1 MNFTHKHKLITN
13 TSDLEIKV
21 DLSMEI
27 KSNVNYVCHAALP
40 LGLWEKN
47 TRADWAMGV
56 VGGDKKFNTA
66 RFSKYQ
72 MPMRYG
78 WDGGSQKNSGSFGRQ
93 ETVNLRSTFLEE
105 GMCAEVIPKAED
117 ITHPTDRASQLQAT
131 MSGGKTLMAGVYCQ
145 LIPKREY
152 WSQIGS
158 VNVLNVGDVQIKT
171 QDNSEGNRSLKAV
184 GFIVSR
190 FYRNLT
196 ICDLEEG
203 ERRTYQDQLGS
214 VIYHSSGYIC

>member
-1 MNFTHKHKLITN
+1 MEDNPQRSQPVLPRAMTQESHHELNQMSITCAMQLYHWAYGRRIPLEE
-13 TSDLEIKV
+13 TSE
-21 DLSMEI
+21 LSM
-27 KSNVNYVCHAALP
+27 
-40 LGLWEKN
+40 
-47 TRADWAMGV
+47 
-56 VGGDKKFNTA
+56 GGDEGNA
-66 RFSKYQ
+66 DGRSDGLGQ
-72 MPMRYG
+72 RYG

-131 MSGGKTLMAGVYCQ
+131 MSGGKTLMAG
-145 LIPKREY
+145 
-152 WSQIGS
+152 
-158 VNVLNVGDVQIKT
+158 LNVGDVQIKT

-214 VIYHSSGYIC
+214 VIYHSSGYIVISEAVTLRKSTERDKC